1 MCFHNSINASEK
13 SLGNK
18 YKKKLKAHAT
28 YKPIFHANGFEFLE
42 WPIVTASSNEIEI
55 MNWGLIPNW
64 AKTPTDAFEIRTKTL
79 NARIESAEEKPS
91 FKNAKRCIVPS
102 TGFFEWQ
109 TVGNTKVP
117 YFIYLPDA
125 PIFSMAGLYDKW
137 VDEKGNL
144 KQTFSILTTEANPLM
159 ERIHNLKKRMP
170 VILDTETE
178 ALWIENL
185 RPIDNFIKPFD
196 EEKMKAHTISQ
207 IISSKNHNVP
217 EVSLPKIIEVSE
229 QLNLF

>member
-1 MCFHNSINASEK
+1 MQKDA
-13 SLGNK
+13 L
-18 YKKKLKAHAT
+18 
-28 YKPIFHANGFEFLE
+28 FL
-42 WPIVTASSNEIEI
+42 
-55 MNWGLIPNW
+55 
-64 AKTPTDAFEIRTKTL
+64 
-79 NARIESAEEKPS
+79 
-91 FKNAKRCIVPS
+91 S

-178 ALWIENL
+178 TLWIENL